1 MPLTK
6 RDRGSGASADLALT
20 IEDRWVPKESEPTV
34 TKKKMR
40 GLALDEEVD
49 PRARRGPRPI
59 VRGCRGARA
68 RAGSPRDPR
77 APTAGTRRGSRP
89 LVRGCRKADARVHA
103 GSPRDPRVPA
113 PTTRRLR
120 ACARLGPVPL
130 PSQPRSR
137 AGRRSGRTREIFQ
150 WRGDAGCGPGLPG
163 WTDADKTHLGE
174 EMADVLL
181 YLVRMADR
189 CGVDLGAAAEA
200 KLEKNARKYPADRAR
215 GSSAKYTAYQR

>member
-1 MPLTK
+1 MSPKK
-6 RDRGSGASADLALT
+6 RDRGSGASADLELK

-40 GLALDEEVD
+40 GLALDDEVD
-49 PRARRGPRPI
+49 PIPVAGPGPSSE
-59 VRGCRGARA
+59 AA
-68 RAGSPRDPR
+68 AKPTP
-77 APTAGTRRGSRP
+77 APAP
-89 LVRGCRKADARVHA
+89 A
-103 GSPRDPRVPA
+103 PA
-113 PTTRRLR
+113 PTPAPSVTLESLR
-120 ACARLGPVPL
+120 QKLAAFATARDWDQFH
-130 PSQPRSR
+130 SPRNL
-137 AGRRSGRTREIFQ
+137 ALALVGEVGELCEIFQ
-150 WRGDAGCGPGLPG
+150 WRGDDGCAPGLPG

-215 GSSAKYTAYQR
+215 GSAAKYTAYQR

>member
-49 PRARRGPRPI
+49 PIPAEVPGPSSEAAAAPALAPAPPVTLEPPQQEPVAGPGPSSEAAAKPTPASTPAPPVTLESLRRQLAAFAL
-59 VRGCRGARA
+59 VRDWDQFH
-68 RAGSPRDPR
+68 SPRNL
-77 APTAGTRRGSRP
+77 ALA
-89 LVRGCRKADARVHA
+89 LVGEVGELC
-103 GSPRDPRVPA
+103 
-113 PTTRRLR
+113 
-120 ACARLGPVPL
+120 
-130 PSQPRSR
+130 
-137 AGRRSGRTREIFQ
+137 EIFQ

-174 EMADVLL
+174 ELADVLL

>member
-1 MPLTK
+1 MSPKK
-6 RDRGSGASADLALT
+6 RDRGSGASADLELT

-40 GLALDEEVD
+40 GLALDDEVD
-49 PRARRGPRPI
+49 PIPVAGPGPSSERAATP
-59 VRGCRGARA
+59 
-68 RAGSPRDPR
+68 
-77 APTAGTRRGSRP
+77 APAP
-89 LVRGCRKADARVHA
+89 APAPA
-103 GSPRDPRVPA
+103 PVPA
-113 PTTRRLR
+113 P
-120 ACARLGPVPL
+120 VPA
-130 PSQPRSR
+130 PAPRSVPATPVTLESLR
-137 AGRRSGRTREIFQ
+137 QKLAAFATARDWDQFHSPRNLALALVGEVGELCEIFQ

-215 GSSAKYTAYQR
+215 GSAAKYTAYQR

>member
-1 MPLTK
+1 MGEL
-6 RDRGSGASADLALT
+6 
-20 IEDRWVPKESEPTV
+20 
-34 TKKKMR
+34 
-40 GLALDEEVD
+40 
-49 PRARRGPRPI
+49 
-59 VRGCRGARA
+59 C
-68 RAGSPRDPR
+68 
-77 APTAGTRRGSRP
+77 
-89 LVRGCRKADARVHA
+89 
-103 GSPRDPRVPA
+103 
-113 PTTRRLR
+113 
-120 ACARLGPVPL
+120 
-130 PSQPRSR
+130 
-137 AGRRSGRTREIFQ
+137 EIFQ

>member
-1 MPLTK
+1 MSPKK
-6 RDRGSGASADLALT
+6 RDRGSGASADLELT

-40 GLALDEEVD
+40 GLALDDEVD
-49 PRARRGPRPI
+49 PIPVAGPGPSSEAAATPTPASTPAPPVTLESLRRQLAAFAL
-59 VRGCRGARA
+59 VRDWDQFH
-68 RAGSPRDPR
+68 SPRNL
-77 APTAGTRRGSRP
+77 ALA
-89 LVRGCRKADARVHA
+89 LVGEVGELC
-103 GSPRDPRVPA
+103 
-113 PTTRRLR
+113 
-120 ACARLGPVPL
+120 
-130 PSQPRSR
+130 
-137 AGRRSGRTREIFQ
+137 EIFQ

-215 GSSAKYTAYQR
+215 GSAAKYTAYQR